1 MKKQVEDWFFFA
13 ERDLKTAE
21 RIIDEEDP
29 FTNIIAFHCQQAVE
43 KYQKAYLIGN
53 GIPLKKTH
61 DLILLNNMIKEI
73 KDLGINEDKLIL
85 IKQVYSE
92 TRYHGDIGLLPDDLP
107 SVEQVKEFIEFAREV
122 KEIITKELTPNSSEK
137 T

>member
-21 RIIDEEDP
+21 RIINDEDP

-43 KYQKAYLIGN
+43 KYLKAYLIGN
-53 GIPLKKTH
+53 GIPLNKTH

-92 TRYHGDIGLLPDDLP
+92 TRYPGDIGLLPDGLP